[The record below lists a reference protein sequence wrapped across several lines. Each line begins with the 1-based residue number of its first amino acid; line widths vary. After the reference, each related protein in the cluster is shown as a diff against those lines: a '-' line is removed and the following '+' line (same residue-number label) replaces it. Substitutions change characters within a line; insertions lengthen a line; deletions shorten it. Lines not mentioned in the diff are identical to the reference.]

1 MQRSPTDPARSGK
14 PQPAPRRFRFEPA
27 GGLVAAQIRKAGEKR
42 GFAVARLLT
51 HWAEVAGPEL
61 AGLCR
66 PQKISYAQRG
76 FGATLILEVPGAAA
90 PLVAMRTN
98 ALRERIN
105 AVYGYAAIARIQ
117 LVQTPL
123 APLAPEPEPGPESGM
138 AAGLAE
144 AQTPFAAPGLTSDN
158 LAPPSAVKLAQA
170 QAMVDS
176 LTRGVADEGL
186 KAALDRLA
194 NNVLNRGGIRR
205 SGRDS
210 D

>member
-1 MQRSPTDPARSGK
+1 MPSTTSDPARRGK
-14 PQPAPRRFRFEPA
+14 TQPAPRRFRFEPA
-27 GGLVAAQIRKAGEKR
+27 GGLVAAQIRKAGEVR

-51 HWAEVAGPEL
+51 HWPEVAGPEL

-76 FGATLILEVPGAAA
+76 FGATLILETPGAAA

-117 LVQTPL
+117 LVQ
-123 APLAPEPEPGPESGM
+123 APISQAGSQTWPEPERGM
-138 AAGLAE
+138 AE
-144 AQTPFAAPGLTSDN
+144 AQTPFATPGLKSDN
-158 LAPPSAVKLAQA
+158 LAPPSAAKLARA

-176 LTRGVADEGL
+176 LTHGVADDAL

-194 NNVLNRGGIRR
+194 RNVLNRGGTRNTA
-205 SGRDS
+205 RDT